1 MDAHEFLTY
10 DIPEEEV
17 KTPLGSVGQLSFS
30 KNVVVVEIS
39 GANVTDLTLI
49 DLPGII
55 HSVGKKEDKANIKL
69 VEDLVKHY
77 IAKDCL
83 ILCVITMKGQST
95 RMRSSTAWILT

>member
-1 MDAHEFLTY
+1 VDSLNFLKY

-17 KTPLGSVGQLSFS
+17 KNPLGSVGQLAFS
-30 KNVVVVEIS
+30 RNVVVVEIS
-39 GANVTDLTLI
+39 GMSVTDLTLI

-55 HSVGKKEDKANIKL
+55 HSVGKKEDKANIKI

-77 IAKDCL
+77 VAKDCL

-95 RMRSSTAWILT
+95 RISSSTAVY